1 MVHDLPMNG
10 RNFSE
15 LLILQPGVNPM
26 DTSQGNSS
34 GRTNAGGADG
44 GNIAI
49 PGSTIF
55 KVSVNGQGNRSNAYY
70 MDGIVNTDDRG
81 GGWSVPD
88 RRHHPGTQGPIAQ
101 QRRPVRQRAGGR
113 GEHRD

>member
-1 MVHDLPMNG
+1 MVHELPMNG

-34 GRTNAGGADG
+34 GRTDAGGADG

-70 MDGIVNTDDRG
+70 MDGIINTDDRG
-81 GGWSVPD
+81 GGWSHPAH
-88 RRHHPGTQGPIAQ
+88 RRHHPGTQSAVAQ
-101 QRRPVRQRAGGR
+101 QRRAVRQRAR
-113 GEHRD
+113 RRW